1 MTEPITPYLLTTF
14 VEPAPSRSDPPGAP
28 DLYRSLGVAVVAW
41 GRLEGQFTLITIA
54 LLNLGPRKPKKFPM
68 KWEGQVEVWREA
80 LAAVP
85 GLAATR
91 DPAEQFLSKMGAL
104 AEVRHLIVHSNWGLF
119 RKELPAAIDA
129 IKVRAPPKTK
139 DGLLHYRTI
148 FTAANLGEFSERANR
163 LNLELMKISDPIM
176 ALRGM
181 PSAAMRV

>member
-1 MTEPITPYLLTTF
+1 MGTPHKLLPLPCASVKVAEPITPYLLTTF
-14 VEPAPSRSDPPGAP
+14 VEPAPSRSDPPATP

-85 GLAATR
+85 RLAATR

-129 IKVRAPPKTK
+129 IKVRAQPKTK
-139 DGLLHYRTI
+139 DAC
-148 FTAANLGEFSERANR
+148 FTTEPFSPLRILA
-163 LNLELMKISDPIM
+163 SFQSGPI
-176 ALRGM
+176 G
-181 PSAAMRV
+181 